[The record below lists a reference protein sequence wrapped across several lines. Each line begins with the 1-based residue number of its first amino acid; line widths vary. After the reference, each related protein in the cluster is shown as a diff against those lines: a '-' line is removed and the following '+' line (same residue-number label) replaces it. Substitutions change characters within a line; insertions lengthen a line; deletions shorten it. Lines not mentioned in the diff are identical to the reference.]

1 MSDEVFDYV
10 VIGGG
15 SAGSMAAAEL
25 ASDPRVRVLVLE
37 AGDAAERNPETLRA
51 DGYQQA
57 FLNERLMWDR
67 FTPPQPGL
75 GGNRVFVGTGRGM
88 GGSGSINAM
97 VYTRGAA
104 HDYDAWNVPGW
115 GWRDVAPV
123 FDEIERTLTP
133 SRREPTQFTEACI
146 ASAEAQGFR
155 RKEDLNDGALAG
167 FLGYEWMNY
176 RGNERRSSYVAFLK
190 PRLAQPNLTVE
201 TGALVNRIVFD
212 AFRRAVEVEAEI
224 GGAPRR
230 FGLRDG
236 SGEVIVAAGALE
248 TPRILERS
256 GVGRGAELRAHGIA
270 EVADLPG
277 VGENLHDHPNVPLFV
292 WGRRLTDCKYVQLY
306 GFHRA
311 NPEAAL
317 PAGEADSCFV
327 FYTARSSIRE
337 AAVKLG
343 PTKVL
348 PPALFAKPW
357 ARHAVRALLG
367 AVMASPPAS
376 YVLGR
381 MYGIIVILG
390 KPESR
395 GRVRLTSADPRAS
408 GLVDPAYLSDPRD
421 LDTLVRGVEWA
432 RRIVSTPPLADWG
445 SRPVSGAAASP
456 ARGRIEAFIRS
467 NLITTYHFAGSCR
480 MGADPASVADERLR
494 LRGVSGV
501 RVADASVLP
510 HTPVSAL
517 NAPSMLV
524 GFRAARFAL
533 EERLADR
540 EQAASA

>member
-1 MSDEVFDYV
+1 MSDAAFDYV
-10 VIGGG
+10 VVGGG
-15 SAGSMAAAEL
+15 SAGSMAGAEL
-25 ASDPRVRVLVLE
+25 ARDPAVRVLVLE

-75 GGNRVFVGTGRGM
+75 GGHRVFVGTGRGM

-104 HDYDAWNVPGW
+104 HDYDSWGVPGW
-115 GWRDVAPV
+115 AWRDVAPV
-123 FDEIERTLTP
+123 FEEIERTLTP

-146 ASAEAQGFR
+146 AAAEAQGFR

-167 FLGYEWMNY
+167 CLGYEWMNY

-190 PRLAQPNLTVE
+190 PRLEQPNLRVE
-201 TGALVNRIVFD
+201 TGAVVNRIVFD
-212 AFRRAVEVEAEI
+212 GARRAIAVEAEVA
-224 GGAPRR
+224 GAPRR
-230 FGLRDG
+230 FALTVGA
-236 SGEVIVAAGALE
+236 GEVIVAAGALE
-248 TPRILERS
+248 TPRIVERS
-256 GVGRGAELRAHGIA
+256 GVGRGHELRAHGIA
-270 EVADLPG
+270 EVASAPG

-292 WGRRLTDCKYVQLY
+292 WGRRPTDCKYVQLY

-348 PPALFAKPW
+348 PPALFAKRW
-357 ARHAVRALLG
+357 ARGALRG
-367 AVMASPPAS
+367 VIGVAMASPPAR
-376 YVLGR
+376 YVLER

-395 GRVRLTSADPRAS
+395 GSVRLSSADPRAP
-408 GLVDPAYLSDPRD
+408 GIVDPAYLSAPRD

-432 RRIVSTPPLADWG
+432 RRIVATEPLAQWG
-445 SRPVSGAAASP
+445 SRPLSGAARSSER
-456 ARGRIEAFIRS
+456 ARLEAFVRA

-480 MGADPASVADERLR
+480 MGADAASVADERLR
-494 LRGVSGV
+494 LRGVTGV
-501 RVADASVLP
+501 RVADASVMP
-510 HTPVSAL
+510 STPVSAL
-517 NAPSMLV
+517 NAPSMLI
-524 GFRAARFAL
+524 GFRAARMAL
-533 EERLADR
+533 EERVTNHAR
-540 EQAASA
+540 AANA